1 MLLRTSP
8 FLLKKGL
15 ESDKISPYTL
25 SFHLLYTGNK
35 KMKLKKD
42 SIIGIVTLLVS
53 AWIIWMTSQLPG
65 TAYEG
70 DPGPKMFPMIGGVLM
85 AVCGL
90 LLVIKPGPDS
100 KAFLTK
106 EQWGK
111 CGIIFGAYVLFL
123 VLMYVFGWTVGMPI
137 TLFVLTFILS
147 SVSMPDASIK
157 KRIITSLIWAVCC
170 GAGIYLAYKIG
181 LKARVPKGLLDK
193 FYKSLF

>member
-1 MLLRTSP
+1 
-8 FLLKKGL
+8 
-15 ESDKISPYTL
+15 
-25 SFHLLYTGNK
+25 
-35 KMKLKKD
+35 MKLKKD
-42 SIIGIVTLLVS
+42 SVIGIITLLVS
-53 AWIIWMTSQLPG
+53 AWIIWMTVGLEGSG
-65 TAYEG
+65 YEG

-90 LLVIKPGPDS
+90 LLVIKPEKES

-106 EQWGK
+106 EQWK
-111 CGIIFGAYVLFL
+111 RCGIIFGTYVLFL

-170 GAGIYLAYKIG
+170 GAGIYLAYKVG

-193 FYKSLF
+193 FYKQLF